1 MRPTRLAPLLLG
13 LLAAAPLA
21 AQEPEVRVFSTTAQR
36 ARLGVSVDVRAD
48 KELDAVG
55 ARIRDV
61 VPDGPADKA
70 GLKPGDI
77 VTRLD
82 GQSLAGVRSDDEEA
96 SGPGRRLVE
105 LAQKLEPG
113 DTVKVEY
120 RRDGRARTA
129 TVVAEEVEFAGMMRT
144 PELARLRERL
154 PEMARLPER
163 MPMLEA
169 LPGEGFAWA
178 GMAPAGLRLAELNP
192 GLGEYFGTS
201 EGLLVLEPPADSTLP
216 LRAGDVIRAI
226 DGRKPQSAQH
236 AVRILRS
243 YAKGE
248 QVKLDITRQRRQ
260 STVTWTV
267 PEEATMRF
275 RRAEPSRMRVA
286 PRAPL
291 PPRAPRA
298 AERS

>member
-1 MRPTRLAPLLLG
+1 MRPTRLAPILLAV
-13 LLAAAPLA
+13 LAAAPLA
-21 AQEPEVRVFSTTAQR
+21 AQEPEVRVFSTGSQR

-77 VTRLD
+77 VTRLN
-82 GQSLAGVRSDDEEA
+82 GQSLGGAESDDEEA

-105 LAQKLEPG
+105 LARKLEPG
-113 DTVKVEY
+113 DTVTVEY

-129 TVVAEEVEFAGMMRT
+129 TIVAEEVGFAGMMRM
-144 PELARLRERL
+144 PELARLRER
-154 PEMARLPER
+154 
-163 MPMLEA
+163 MPALEQ
-169 LPGEGFAWA
+169 LPGEGAFWF
-178 GMAPAGLRLAELNP
+178 GTGPAGLRLAELNP
-192 GLGEYFGTS
+192 GLGEYFGTN

-216 LRAGDVIRAI
+216 LRAGDVIRTI
-226 DGRKPQSAQH
+226 DGRKPQSAEH
-236 AVRILRS
+236 AGRILRS

-248 QVKLDITRQRRQ
+248 QVKLEITRQRRQ

-267 PEEATMRF
+267 PEQGMKRL
-275 RRAEPSRMRVA
+275 RRAEPSRM
-286 PRAPL
+286 RAPL

-298 AERS
+298 AQHS

>member
-21 AQEPEVRVFSTTAQR
+21 AQEPEVRVFSTTSQR
-36 ARLGVSVDVRAD
+36 ARLGVTVDVTAD

-61 VPDGPADKA
+61 LPDGPAAKA

-82 GQSLAGVRSDDEEA
+82 GQSLGGAKSDDDDA

-129 TVVAEEVEFAGMMRT
+129 TIVAEEVGFAGMMRM
-144 PELARLRERL
+144 PELARLRER
-154 PEMARLPER
+154 
-163 MPMLEA
+163 MPALEH
-169 LPGEGFAWA
+169 LPGEGAFWF
-178 GMAPAGLRLAELNP
+178 GMGPAGLRLAELNP

-226 DGRKPQSAQH
+226 DGRTPQSAEH
-236 AVRILRS
+236 AGRILRS

-267 PEEATMRF
+267 PEEATLRL
-275 RRAEPSRMRVA
+275 RRAEPSRM
-286 PRAPL
+286 RAPL

-298 AERS
+298 TQRS

>member
-13 LLAAAPLA
+13 LLAVAPLA
-21 AQEPEVRVFSTTAQR
+21 AQEPEVRVFATTSQR

-77 VTRLD
+77 ITRLD
-82 GQSLAGVRSDDEEA
+82 GQSLGGAKSDDEDA

-129 TVVAEEVEFAGMMRT
+129 TIVAEEVEFAGRMRM
-144 PELARLRERL
+144 PELARLRERM
-154 PEMARLPER
+154 PELERLEER
-163 MPMLEA
+163 MPAIEMRSGDGA
-169 LPGEGFAWA
+169 YWF
-178 GMAPAGLRLAELNP
+178 GMGPAGLRLAELNP
-192 GLGEYFGTS
+192 GLGEYFGTN

-216 LRAGDVIRAI
+216 LRAGDVIRSI
-226 DGRKPQSAQH
+226 DGRKPQSAEH
-236 AVRILRS
+236 AARILRS
-243 YAKGE
+243 YTKGE
-248 QVKLDITRQRRQ
+248 QVKLEITRQRRQ

-267 PEEATMRF
+267 PEEGMTRF
-275 RRAEPSRMRVA
+275 RRAEPSRMR
-286 PRAPL
+286 APL
-291 PPRAPRA
+291 PPKAPAPRA
-298 AERS
+298 AQRS

>member
-1 MRPTRLAPLLLG
+1 MRPTRLAPILLAF
-13 LLAAAPLA
+13 LAAAPLA
-21 AQEPEVRVFSTTAQR
+21 AQEPEVRVYSTTSQR
-36 ARLGVSVDVRAD
+36 ARLGVTVDVTAD

-61 VPDGPADKA
+61 LPDGPADKA

-77 VTRLD
+77 ITRLD
-82 GQSLAGVRSDDEEA
+82 GQSLTGARSNDEEA

-105 LAQKLEPG
+105 LARKLEPG
-113 DTVKVEY
+113 DTVTVEF

-129 TVVAEEVEFAGMMRT
+129 TLVAEEVGFGGMMRM
-144 PELARLRERL
+144 PELARLR
-154 PEMARLPER
+154 ER

-192 GLGEYFGTS
+192 GLGEYFGTN
-201 EGLLVLEPPADSTLP
+201 EGLLVLEPPTDSTLP

-226 DGRKPQSAQH
+226 DGRKPQSAEH
-236 AVRILRS
+236 AGRILRS

-248 QVKLDITRQRRQ
+248 QVRLEITRQRRQ

-267 PEEATMRF
+267 PEQGLMRL
-275 RRAEPSRMRVA
+275 RRAEPGRM
-286 PRAPL
+286 RAPL

-298 AERS
+298 PQRS

>member
-1 MRPTRLAPLLLG
+1 MRPTRFVPLLLG
-13 LLAAAPLA
+13 ILAAAPLA
-21 AQEPEVRVFSTTAQR
+21 AQEPEVRVFSTSSQR

-48 KELDAVG
+48 KELDPVG

-61 VPDGPADKA
+61 VPDGPAAKA

-77 VTRLD
+77 ITKLD
-82 GQSLAGVRSDDEEA
+82 GQSLAGVKADDEEA

-129 TVVAEEVEFAGMMRT
+129 TIVTEEVGLARMMRM
-144 PELARLRERL
+144 PELAELRERM
-154 PEMARLPER
+154 PAIERLPDGAGFWVG
-163 MPMLEA
+163 MS
-169 LPGEGFAWA
+169 PG
-178 GMAPAGLRLAELNP
+178 GLRLAEMNP
-192 GLGEYFGTS
+192 GLGEYFGTN

-216 LRAGDVIRAI
+216 VRAGDVIRSI
-226 DGRKPQSAQH
+226 DGRKPQSAEH
-236 AVRILRS
+236 AARILRS

-248 QVKLDITRQRRQ
+248 QVKLEITRQRRQ

-267 PEEATMRF
+267 PEHGAMGMWRS
-275 RRAEPSRMRVA
+275 EPGRMRAPKPPRSPA
-286 PRAPL
+286 PRA
-291 PPRAPRA
+291 
-298 AERS
+298 ERS

>member
-1 MRPTRLAPLLLG
+1 V
-13 LLAAAPLA
+13 APLA
-21 AQEPEVRVFSTTAQR
+21 AQEPEVRVFSTTPQR
-36 ARLGVSVDVRAD
+36 ARLGVAVDVRAD

-55 ARIRDV
+55 ARVRDV

-70 GLKPGDI
+70 GLKSGDI
-77 VTRLD
+77 ITKLD
-82 GQSLAGVRSDDEEA
+82 GQSLAGAGSDDEDA

-120 RRDGRARTA
+120 RRDGRART
-129 TVVAEEVEFAGMMRT
+129 TTIVAEEVGPTERMRMR
-144 PELARLRERL
+144 ELSRLQERL
-154 PEMARLPER
+154 PELERLQER
-163 MPMLEA
+163 MPAIAMG
-169 LPGEGFAWA
+169 PGDGAYWF
-178 GMAPAGLRLAELNP
+178 GMGPGGLRLADLNP

-226 DGRKPQSAQH
+226 DGREPQSAEH
-236 AVRILRS
+236 AARILRS

-248 QVKLDITRQRRQ
+248 QVKLEITRQRRQ

-267 PEEATMRF
+267 PEQGMMRF
-275 RRAEPSRMRVA
+275 RRAEPSRMR
-286 PRAPL
+286 APL
-291 PPRAPRA
+291 PPRAPTPRA

>member
-1 MRPTRLAPLLLG
+1 MRTARLVPLLLG

-21 AQEPEVRVFSTTAQR
+21 AQDPEVRVFATAPQR

-48 KELDAVG
+48 KELDPIG

-61 VPDGPADKA
+61 VPDGPAARA

-77 VTRLD
+77 VTKLD
-82 GQSLAGVRSDDEEA
+82 GQSLADAGSDDEAA

-105 LAQKLEPG
+105 LARKLEPG

-129 TVVAEEVEFAGMMRT
+129 TIVAEEVGFGGLMRM
-144 PELARLRERL
+144 PELARLR
-154 PEMARLPER
+154 ER

-169 LPGEGFAWA
+169 LPGEGFAWS
-178 GMAPAGLRLAELNP
+178 GMGPGGLRLAELNP

-226 DGRKPQSAQH
+226 DGRKPQSAEH
-236 AVRILRS
+236 AARILRS
-243 YAKGE
+243 YARGE
-248 QVKLDITRQRRQ
+248 QVKLEITRQRRQ

-267 PEEATMRF
+267 PERGTMRL
-275 RRAEPSRMRVA
+275 RRAQPIRT
-286 PRAPL
+286 RAPL
-291 PPRAPRA
+291 PPRAPAPR